1 MSAFWRGVTSKK
13 NGDFYCF
20 NWLHLF
26 RTKNKIEY
34 HKKVCENKDFCNVI
48 MRSED
53 TYILKVSQY
62 RKAEKVPFI
71 IQAVFECMIGKI
83 GGCKK

>member
-1 MSAFWRGVTSKK
+1 
-13 NGDFYCF
+13 
-20 NWLHLF
+20 
-26 RTKNKIEY
+26 
-34 HKKVCENKDFCNVI
+34 

-53 TYILKVSQY
+53 TYILEVSQY

-71 IQAVFECMIGKI
+71 IQGVFECMIGKI

>member
-34 HKKVCENKDFCNVI
+34 HKKVCENKDFCNVV

-53 TYILKVSQY
+53 IKILEFNQCW
-62 RKAEKVPFI
+62 KAEKAPFI
-71 IQAVFECMIGKI
+71 IQTIFECMIGKI

>member
-1 MSAFWRGVTSKK
+1 MSAFWRGVTSRK

-20 NWLHLF
+20 EWFYLF

-53 TYILKVSQY
+53 TYILEFNQY
-62 RKAEKVPFI
+62 RKAEKVTFI

-83 GGCKK
+83 GGCKT